1 MAESEQKIEPKQ
13 EERKDRTLQDMPK
26 EDQGEKRE
34 QNAEAQPDRGLEWF
48 LGNVKD
54 CTEFLVVCWAFLML
68 TVFPVYVIDHYQD
81 IGAYKFAFF
90 SGIST
95 LFLVPGAVLGL
106 VYAVFKPICRRKQE
120 REAAAVLSGGP
131 GGGPGSGLRSMW
143 AAVRAGKRRLSW
155 LDIGMLAYLLFN
167 ILSFLGSGFKEDAW
181 AGVGGWNMGL
191 RTQLLMIAAYFLLSR
206 FFPPRRLKLI
216 FAGAMLGAGIAFVI
230 GILHRFSI
238 DPFGFYRGLDSDTTL
253 RFLSTIGQATWYS
266 SFVCTVLPIGLC
278 LFYASDKV
286 KVRVISGIYCTL
298 GFMTLVTQNSDSA
311 FAALAALL
319 FGLFLASCVS
329 PKRMERFLEVVILCA
344 ASFKAIGFLQRG
356 FPEHAVRLGRLSEA
370 FSMGVLSWILLLFG
384 ASVYIL
390 LLHMEEKRGASFEK
404 SWEKMGRRLF
414 TSVCVLAGIL
424 LIAVV
429 GGIALNTT
437 GLLEKWFGIS
447 SDNQY
452 LLFNDKWGSNRGF
465 NWKMAVRIFA
475 GLPFLHK
482 IIGVG
487 PDCFMAYSYSVPE
500 YAQLLNDYWK
510 PDVLT
515 NAHNEFLNLLIC
527 IGIGGLLSFLFLLG
541 AGARRFYRIGKKH
554 PEVLMG
560 FLAVCSYAGH
570 NFFCYQQVCCT
581 PFLFLILGLSEQL
594 ARRREDAEK
603 EKRQG
608 RQEIPE

>member
-131 GGGPGSGLRSMW
+131 GGGPESGLRSMW
-143 AAVRAGKRRLSW
+143 AAVRAEKRRLSW

-216 FAGAMLGAGIAFVI
+216 FAGAMLGSGITFVI

-238 DPFGFYRGLDSDTTL
+238 DPFGFYRGLDSDTTAFSVHHRTGNLVFQLCLHRASHRSVPVL
-253 RFLSTIGQATWYS
+253 RFRQSEGSRDFRYLLHAGLYDPGDAEQRQRLCRAC
-266 SFVCTVLPIGLC
+266 CT
-278 LFYASDKV
+278 
-286 KVRVISGIYCTL
+286 
-298 GFMTLVTQNSDSA
+298 
-311 FAALAALL
+311 
-319 FGLFLASCVS
+319 
-329 PKRMERFLEVVILCA
+329 
-344 ASFKAIGFLQRG
+344 
-356 FPEHAVRLGRLSEA
+356 AVRTVSGLLRFTEADGA
-370 FSMGVLSWILLLFG
+370 FS
-384 ASVYIL
+384 
-390 LLHMEEKRGASFEK
+390 
-404 SWEKMGRRLF
+404 
-414 TSVCVLAGIL
+414 
-424 LIAVV
+424 
-429 GGIALNTT
+429 GGGDSLR
-437 GLLEKWFGIS
+437 GLL
-447 SDNQY
+447 
-452 LLFNDKWGSNRGF
+452 
-465 NWKMAVRIFA
+465 
-475 GLPFLHK
+475 
-482 IIGVG
+482 
-487 PDCFMAYSYSVPE
+487 
-500 YAQLLNDYWK
+500 
-510 PDVLT
+510 
-515 NAHNEFLNLLIC
+515 
-527 IGIGGLLSFLFLLG
+527 
-541 AGARRFYRIGKKH
+541 
-554 PEVLMG
+554 
-560 FLAVCSYAGH
+560 
-570 NFFCYQQVCCT
+570 
-581 PFLFLILGLSEQL
+581 
-594 ARRREDAEK
+594 
-603 EKRQG
+603 
-608 RQEIPE
+608 

>member
-1 MAESEQKIEPKQ
+1 MNWMKNWTF
-13 EERKDRTLQDMPK
+13 RK
-26 EDQGEKRE
+26 
-34 QNAEAQPDRGLEWF
+34 AASGLTG
-48 LGNVKD
+48 L
-54 CTEFLVVCWAFLML
+54 WAFLLL
-68 TVFPVYVIDHYQD
+68 TAFPLYAPEQYSRMGIH
-81 IGAYKFAFF
+81 KFEFF
-90 SGIST
+90 LGISAAC
-95 LFLVPGAVLGL
+95 LLPA
-106 VYAVFKPICRRKQE
+106 AVFSMIGKPDGCLKRRK
-120 REAAAVLSGGP
+120 RIGMSVLD
-131 GGGPGSGLRSMW
+131 W
-143 AAVRAGKRRLSW
+143 A
-155 LDIGMLAYLLFN
+155 MLAYLAACL
-167 ILSFLGSGFKEDAW
+167 LSWAFAIDRRQGWTGISGWF
-181 AGVGGWNMGL
+181 MGL
-191 RTQLLMIAAYFLLSR
+191 RTQIFFVLIYFLVSR
-206 FFPPRRLKLI
+206 VLCVGTFWKKALL
-216 FAGAMLGAGIAFVI
+216 AGHLLGAGAVFLLGV
-230 GILHRFSI
+230 LHRFRI
-238 DPFGFYRGLDSDTTL
+238 DPLDLYRGLDDSVQL
-253 RFLSTIGQATWYS
+253 LFLSTIGQATWYS

-278 LFYASDKV
+278 LFYVSDKV
-286 KVRVISGIYCTL
+286 KIRVISGIYCTL

-356 FPEHAVRLGRLSEA
+356 FPEQAVQLGSLSEA

-384 ASVYIL
+384 AAFYIL
-390 LLHMEEKRGASFEK
+390 LLHMEEKRGVSFEK
-404 SWEKMGRRLF
+404 SWEKTGRRLF
-414 TSVCVLAGIL
+414 TLACILTGIF
-424 LIAVV
+424 LIAVI

-437 GLLEKWFGIS
+437 GLLEQWFGIS

-527 IGIGGLLSFLFLLG
+527 IGAGGLISFLLLLG
-541 AGARRFYRIGKKH
+541 AGARRFYRIGKEH

-560 FLAVCSYAGH
+560 LLAVCSYAAH

-581 PFLFLILGLSEQL
+581 PFLFLILGLSERL
-594 ARRREDAEK
+594 ARRREEAEDG
-603 EKRQG
+603 KRQS

>member
-1 MAESEQKIEPKQ
+1 MTESEQRREEKQ
-13 EERKDRTLQDMPK
+13 E
-26 EDQGEKRE
+26 
-34 QNAEAQPDRGLEWF
+34 RGLEWF

-68 TVFPVYVIDHYQD
+68 TVFPVYVIDRYQD

-90 SGIST
+90 SGVST

-106 VYAVFKPICRRKQE
+106 VYAVFRPLVHAGNRRF
-120 REAAAVLSGGP
+120 
-131 GGGPGSGLRSMW
+131 
-143 AAVRAGKRRLSW
+143 SW
-155 LDIGMLAYLLFN
+155 LDVGMLAYLLFHVF
-167 ILSFLGSGFKEDAW
+167 SFLGSGFKEDAW
-181 AGVGGWNMGL
+181 TGVGGWNMGL

-206 FFPPRRLKLI
+206 FFPLRRLKLVL
-216 FAGAMLGAGIAFVI
+216 AGAMLGSGIAFVI

-278 LFYASDKV
+278 LFYASEKG
-286 KVRVISGIYCTL
+286 KVRVISGIYCVL
-298 GFMTLVTQNSDSA
+298 GFMTMVTQNSDSA

-329 PKRMERFLEVVILCA
+329 PKRMERFLEVLILCA

-356 FPEHAVRLGRLSEA
+356 FPEQAVRLGSLSEA
-370 FSMGVLSWILLLFG
+370 FSMGVLSWILLLLG
-384 ASVYIL
+384 AFSYIL

-404 SWEKMGRRLF
+404 SWEKTGRRLF
-414 TSVCVLAGIL
+414 TFVCVLAGIL
-424 LIAVV
+424 LLAVI
-429 GGIALNTT
+429 GGITLNTS
-437 GLLEKWFGIS
+437 GLLEQWFGIS

-452 LLFNDKWGSNRGF
+452 LLFNDKWGSDRGF
-465 NWKMAVRIFA
+465 NWKMAVRIFS
-475 GLPFLHK
+475 GLPLLHK
-482 IIGVG
+482 MIGVG

-527 IGIGGLLSFLFLLG
+527 VGTGGLLSFLFLLG

-560 FLAVCSYAGH
+560 LLAVCSYMAH

-581 PFLFLILGLSEQL
+581 PFLFLILGLSERM
-594 ARRREDAEK
+594 AHWEE
-603 EKRQG
+603 EGKRQS

>member
-1 MAESEQKIEPKQ
+1 MAESGEKNEMEQK
-13 EERKDRTLQDMPK
+13 
-26 EDQGEKRE
+26 G
-34 QNAEAQPDRGLEWF
+34 RGLEWF
-48 LGNVKD
+48 LANVKD
-54 CTEFLVVCWAFLML
+54 CVEFLTVCWAFLML

-106 VYAVFKPICRRKQE
+106 LYAVLKPF
-120 REAAAVLSGGP
+120 GGKK
-131 GGGPGSGLRSMW
+131 
-143 AAVRAGKRRLSW
+143 AAVRAEGGRLSW

-181 AGVGGWNMGL
+181 AGEGGWNMGL

-206 FFPPRRLKLI
+206 FFPLRRLKLI
-216 FAGAMLGAGIAFVI
+216 LAGAMLGSGIAFVI

-286 KVRVISGIYCTL
+286 KIRVISGIYCTL

-356 FPEHAVRLGRLSEA
+356 FPEQAVRLGSLSEA

-384 ASVYIL
+384 AACYIL
-390 LLHMEEKRGASFEK
+390 LLHMEEKGGASFEK
-404 SWEKMGRRLF
+404 SWEKTGRRLF
-414 TSVCVLAGIL
+414 TLACIL
-424 LIAVV
+424 TDFV
-429 GGIALNTT
+429 
-437 GLLEKWFGIS
+437 
-447 SDNQY
+447 
-452 LLFNDKWGSNRGF
+452 
-465 NWKMAVRIFA
+465 
-475 GLPFLHK
+475 
-482 IIGVG
+482 
-487 PDCFMAYSYSVPE
+487 
-500 YAQLLNDYWK
+500 
-510 PDVLT
+510 
-515 NAHNEFLNLLIC
+515 
-527 IGIGGLLSFLFLLG
+527 
-541 AGARRFYRIGKKH
+541 KK
-554 PEVLMG
+554 
-560 FLAVCSYAGH
+560 
-570 NFFCYQQVCCT
+570 
-581 PFLFLILGLSEQL
+581 
-594 ARRREDAEK
+594 
-603 EKRQG
+603 
-608 RQEIPE
+608 

>member
-1 MAESEQKIEPKQ
+1 MAESGEKNEMEQKE
-13 EERKDRTLQDMPK
+13 
-26 EDQGEKRE
+26 
-34 QNAEAQPDRGLEWF
+34 RGLEWF
-48 LGNVKD
+48 LANVKD
-54 CTEFLVVCWAFLML
+54 CVEFLTVCWAFLML

-106 VYAVFKPICRRKQE
+106 LYAVLKPFGGKRKK
-120 REAAAVLSGGP
+120 
-131 GGGPGSGLRSMW
+131 
-143 AAVRAGKRRLSW
+143 VRAAGGRLSW

-206 FFPPRRLKLI
+206 FFPLRRRELI
-216 FAGAMLGAGIAFVI
+216 EAGAMLGSGIAFVI

-278 LFYASDKV
+278 LFYASDKT

-356 FPEHAVRLGRLSEA
+356 FPEQ
-370 FSMGVLSWILLLFG
+370 
-384 ASVYIL
+384 
-390 LLHMEEKRGASFEK
+390 
-404 SWEKMGRRLF
+404 
-414 TSVCVLAGIL
+414 
-424 LIAVV
+424 
-429 GGIALNTT
+429 AL
-437 GLLEKWFGIS
+437 
-447 SDNQY
+447 
-452 LLFNDKWGSNRGF
+452 R
-465 NWKMAVRIFA
+465 
-475 GLPFLHK
+475 P
-482 IIGVG
+482 
-487 PDCFMAYSYSVPE
+487 
-500 YAQLLNDYWK
+500 
-510 PDVLT
+510 
-515 NAHNEFLNLLIC
+515 
-527 IGIGGLLSFLFLLG
+527 
-541 AGARRFYRIGKKH
+541 
-554 PEVLMG
+554 
-560 FLAVCSYAGH
+560 
-570 NFFCYQQVCCT
+570 
-581 PFLFLILGLSEQL
+581 
-594 ARRREDAEK
+594 
-603 EKRQG
+603 
-608 RQEIPE
+608 

>member
-1 MAESEQKIEPKQ
+1 MTESGQKVEQQ
-13 EERKDRTLQDMPK
+13 T
-26 EDQGEKRE
+26 EK
-34 QNAEAQPDRGLEWF
+34 GLEWF

-90 SGIST
+90 SGVST

-106 VYAVFKPICRRKQE
+106 VYAVLKPFGGK
-120 REAAAVLSGGP
+120 REK
-131 GGGPGSGLRSMW
+131 
-143 AAVRAGKRRLSW
+143 VRAEGGRFSW
-155 LDIGMLAYLLFN
+155 LDIGMLAYLLFH
-167 ILSFLGSGFKEDAW
+167 ILSFFGSGFKEDAW

-206 FFPPRRLKLI
+206 FFPLRRLKLI
-216 FAGAMLGAGIAFVI
+216 LAGAMLGSGIAFVI

-286 KVRVISGIYCTL
+286 KIRVISGIYCTL

-319 FGLFLASCVS
+319 FGMFLASCVS

-356 FPEHAVRLGRLSEA
+356 FPEQAVQLGSLSEA

-384 ASVYIL
+384 AAFYIL
-390 LLHMEEKRGASFEK
+390 LLRMEEKGGASFEK
-404 SWEKMGRRLF
+404 SWEKTGRRLF
-414 TSVCVLAGIL
+414 TLACILTGIL
-424 LIAVV
+424 LVAVI

-437 GLLEKWFGIS
+437 GLLEQLFGIS

-465 NWKMAVRIFA
+465 NWKMAVRIFS
-475 GLPFLHK
+475 GLPLLSK
-482 IIGVG
+482 IFGVG

-527 IGIGGLLSFLFLLG
+527 IGIGGLLSFLLLLG
-541 AGARRFYRIGKKH
+541 AGARRFYRIGKEH

-560 FLAVCSYAGH
+560 LLAVCSYAAH

-581 PFLFLILGLSEQL
+581 PFLFLILGLSERL
-594 ARRREDAEK
+594 ARRREEAE
-603 EKRQG
+603 EGKRQS